1 MFIGKFYECLM
12 LLENNIIEI
21 KMKDNILRITGNN
34 LEIKY
39 YSDLE
44 VIIYGKIDCIR
55 FL

>member
-1 MFIGKFYECLM
+1 M
-12 LLENNIIEI
+12 
-21 KMKDNILRITGNN
+21 
-34 LEIKY
+34 KY